1 MYCIFIYS
9 PNGRNIFKIV
19 LRKFSQKSLCWTLL
33 FSKLTYT
40 CSAESLIIAS
50 WARKMWLNWD
60 LSKSFLLKG
69 WETGGPFN
77 LPINYKKVPLIDSA
91 MTLPTDWY
99 SAESLMKNVL
109 KKQKWITQRRRSD
122 SACWIIHW
130 GVRLCRDQRSTMFTC
145 GRPKNCLCMPL
156 LDFKGNV

>member
-69 WETGGPFN
+69 WKTGGPFN
-77 LPINYKKVPLIDSA
+77 LPINYKKFPSLTLRWHSPL
-91 MTLPTDWY
+91 TDTVQSHWWKMFWKNRNELH
-99 SAESLMKNVL
+99 SAEDQALRWVIFIVK
-109 KKQKWITQRRRSD
+109 SD
-122 SACWIIHW
+122 SVETDTA
-130 GVRLCRDQRSTMFTC
+130 
-145 GRPKNCLCMPL
+145 
-156 LDFKGNV
+156 